1 MLAKENMPRCITPC
15 VLSRFGRASSACRR
29 SRNAQ
34 AHGGGQGD
42 ARAKGKDCR
51 AAGKE
56 SLCHPKGTTGARL
69 CLWLCGPGIPSP
81 TPLGAMRAA
90 TGGSLWSWRPGW
102 SLCQRTAGTTKA
114 QLAAGGRE
122 SLHLQHNFHP
132 NKRSSGHFQ
141 SPTAL

>member
-1 MLAKENMPRCITPC
+1 MLKRICQDASLLACCLGLAGLPLPVGGPC
-15 VLSRFGRASSACRR
+15 
-29 SRNAQ
+29 NAQ

-42 ARAKGKDCR
+42 ARAKGKHCR

-56 SLCHPKGTTGARL
+56 NLCHPKGTTGARL

-81 TPLGAMRAA
+81 TPLGAMRTA

-102 SLCQRTAGTTKA
+102 SLCQRRAGTTKA